1 MCGYQSAGTVD
12 ARLEFRARGTSSR
25 YVSGRF
31 LTITVHPTHAL
42 CPGKTR
48 FNLEK
53 KLISSNRIDC
63 VIEGRLE
70 ISFLFLEGKGKSK

>member
-53 KLISSNRIDC
+53 KTNKFKPDRLRHRGSTGDLVFIF
-63 VIEGRLE
+63 GRKRE
-70 ISFLFLEGKGKSK
+70 K